1 MGYTGGTKPNPTYDS
16 VCRGDGH
23 TEAMK
28 VEFDPSVISYEALM
42 QKFFAEAG
50 AGGGKVQYQSAV
62 WPQDEQQAA
71 VARQVATEKKSTVPV
86 LPPTEW
92 FDAEEYHRACPCPR
106 SNPTSRRQSHC
117 DFGLSPCA
125 EDYIAKVRM
134 TYGR

>member
-1 MGYTGGTKPNPTYDS
+1 MPLVASSSPREKRDLSSSRGVVSSATGRPA
-16 VCRGDGH
+16 R
-23 TEAMK
+23 
-28 VEFDPSVISYEALM
+28 
-42 QKFFAEAG
+42 AG

-86 LPPTEW
+86 LKPTEW

-106 SNPTSRRQSHC
+106 SNTTSRRQSHC

-125 EDYIAKVRM
+125 EDYIAKARK